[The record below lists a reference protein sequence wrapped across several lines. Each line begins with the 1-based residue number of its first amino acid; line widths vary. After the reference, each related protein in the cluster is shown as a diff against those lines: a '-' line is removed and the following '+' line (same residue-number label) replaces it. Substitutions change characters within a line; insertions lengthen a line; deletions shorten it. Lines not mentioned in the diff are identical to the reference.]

1 RSRRVGPG
9 ADRRGIAGALT
20 MPAIDPCSGKRSGFR
35 EPTLAEILSD
45 TIVRAVMDA
54 DGVDPAALEAEL
66 RRMARAIPVQVG
78 RVPVGGS
85 GRTRMPRIF
94 DCPAFERRGAPPEPR
109 QRRAACPLPGAARR
123 DYTRMASARSSRSL
137 PPAAVTRP
145 ASSRTTEVAIRRS
158 SLAWWLT

>member
-1 RSRRVGPG
+1 
-9 ADRRGIAGALT
+9 

-66 RRMARAIPVQVG
+66 RRMARAMPVQMG

-85 GRTRMPRIF
+85 RRTRMPRIF
-94 DCPAFERRGAPPEPR
+94 D
-109 QRRAACPLPGAARR
+109 
-123 DYTRMASARSSRSL
+123 
-137 PPAAVTRP
+137 
-145 ASSRTTEVAIRRS
+145 
-158 SLAWWLT
+158 